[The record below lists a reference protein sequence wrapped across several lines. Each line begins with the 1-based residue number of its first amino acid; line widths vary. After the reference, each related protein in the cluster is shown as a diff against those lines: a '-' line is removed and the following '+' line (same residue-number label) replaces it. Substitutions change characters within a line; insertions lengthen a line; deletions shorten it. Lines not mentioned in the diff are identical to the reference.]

1 MFKVIEKAKIA
12 ESTFLMKIDAPKIA
26 FKRKAGQFVMLRIDE
41 MGERIPLTIAG
52 SDTIRGTIT
61 IIFQV
66 VGNTTRHLSNL
77 NAGDYIL
84 DVVGPLGHPTHIEN
98 YGTAVC
104 IGGGLGIALV
114 MPIAQ
119 ALHEAGNR
127 VISIISARNKDLLIC
142 EKEMQ
147 ACSNEF
153 MIATDDGSKGSK
165 GFPTQILQ
173 ELINKGT
180 KIDIVFAVGPVPLMG
195 AVSKLTK
202 PYNLKTIVSLNPIMV
217 DGTGMCGGCRV
228 LIDNKPQ
235 FVCVDGPEFD
245 GHQVNYDNLVQRLKT
260 YISNDGDPR
269 VQNVSKDSTCWKPPE
284 ERSGTAHKVHASM
297 HATEGHAVI
306 DQLAEGLSGAGT
318 SAEKTGAKKMGAIPR
333 QKMPE
338 QDPVNRVKNFEE
350 VPYGYT
356 PEMARQ
362 EALRCLQC
370 KKPLCR
376 DGCPVSIDIPG
387 FIKLIAEGD
396 FLAAARKIKE
406 TNALPAVCG
415 RVCPQED
422 QCEKV
427 CIIGKKFKPVAI
439 GNLERF
445 VADYERNH
453 NAVTIPELPAKT
465 GYKVAIVGGGPAGLA
480 CAGEL
485 IKMGHDVTIFEALHK
500 TGGVL
505 VYGIPEF
512 RLPKAIVESEVEYLR
527 KLGVKIEVNAV
538 IGKVQTVD
546 ELLEN
551 GFDAIFVGT
560 GAGLP
565 MFMGIPGE
573 NMNGVYSAN
582 EYLTRVNLM
591 KAYNSQYS
599 TPIAMRKN
607 VAVIGAGNVAMD
619 AARTALRLGA
629 ENVYV
634 VYRRSR
640 DEMPARVDEIH
651 HGEEEGLQFRFL
663 TNPIKILGDEKGWVG
678 GLECVKMELGEPD
691 DSGRRR
697 PIPVK
702 GSEFVLNV
710 ECVIMAIGNG
720 PNPLVPSTTPDLQVN
735 KWGNI
740 VADIET
746 CKTNKEGVFAGGDI
760 VTGAATVILAM
771 GAGKKAAKAIDEYIR
786 SKKSNTVTSC
796 CK

>member
-1 MFKVIEKAKIA
+1 
-12 ESTFLMKIDAPKIA
+12 
-26 FKRKAGQFVMLRIDE
+26 
-41 MGERIPLTIAG
+41 
-52 SDTIRGTIT
+52 
-61 IIFQV
+61 
-66 VGNTTRHLSNL
+66 
-77 NAGDYIL
+77 
-84 DVVGPLGHPTHIEN
+84 
-98 YGTAVC
+98 
-104 IGGGLGIALV
+104 
-114 MPIAQ
+114 
-119 ALHEAGNR
+119 
-127 VISIISARNKDLLIC
+127 
-142 EKEMQ
+142 
-147 ACSNEF
+147 
-153 MIATDDGSKGSK
+153 
-165 GFPTQILQ
+165 
-173 ELINKGT
+173 
-180 KIDIVFAVGPVPLMG
+180 
-195 AVSKLTK
+195 
-202 PYNLKTIVSLNPIMV
+202 
-217 DGTGMCGGCRV
+217 
-228 LIDNKPQ
+228 
-235 FVCVDGPEFD
+235 
-245 GHQVNYDNLVQRLKT
+245 
-260 YISNDGDPR
+260 
-269 VQNVSKDSTCWKPPE
+269 
-284 ERSGTAHKVHASM
+284 M
-297 HATEGHAVI
+297 HATEGHDVI

-318 SAEKTGAKKMGAIPR
+318 GAEKTGAKKMGAIPR

-338 QDPVNRVKNFEE
+338 QDPVNRIKNFEE

-591 KAYNSQYS
+591 KAYNSKYS

-663 TNPIKILGDEKGWVG
+663 TNPIKILGDEKGWVS

-740 VADIET
+740 VADLET

-786 SKKSNTVTSC
+786 SKKSNTVTTC

>member
-663 TNPIKILGDEKGWVG
+663 TNPIKILGDEKGWVS

>member
-1 MFKVIEKAKIA
+1 MFKIVEKAKIA
-12 ESTFLMKIDAPKIA
+12 ESTFLMKIEAPIVA
-26 FKRKAGQFVMLRIDE
+26 SKRKAGQFVMLRIDE
-41 MGERIPLTIAG
+41 PGERIPLTIAG
-52 SDTIRGTIT
+52 SDTVHGTIT

-66 VGNTTRHLSNL
+66 AGDTTRQLSTL
-77 NAGDYIL
+77 NTGDYLL
-84 DVVGPLGHPTHIEN
+84 DIVGPLGHPTHIEN

-114 MPIAQ
+114 MPIVQ
-119 ALHEAGNR
+119 ALHDAGNR

-142 EKEMQ
+142 EKEME
-147 ACSNEF
+147 AYSKEF
-153 MIATDDGSKGSK
+153 LIATDDGSKGTK
-165 GFPTQILQ
+165 GFPTQVLQ
-173 ELINKGT
+173 ELINKGE
-180 KIDIVFAVGPVPLMG
+180 KIDIVFAVGPVPLMS
-195 AVSKLTK
+195 AISKLTK
-202 PYNLKTIVSLNPIMV
+202 PYNIKTIVSLNPIMV
-217 DGTGMCGGCRV
+217 DGTGMCGCCRV
-228 LIDNKPQ
+228 LIDNKPK

-245 GHQVNYDNLVQRLKT
+245 GHLVDYENLTQRLKT
-260 YISNDGDPR
+260 YLNKEPR
-269 VQNVSKDSTCWKPPE
+269 IPSVSKDSSCWKPPE
-284 ERSGTAHKVHASM
+284 DRGGMVHKPPVSM
-297 HATEGHAVI
+297 HAAEGHAVVE
-306 DQLAEGLSGAGT
+306 QLATELSGVESSAGK
-318 SAEKTGAKKMGAIPR
+318 SGAKKMGAIPR

-338 QDPVNRVKNFEE
+338 QEPKNRIKNFEE

-356 PEMARQ
+356 TEMARQ

-370 KKPLCR
+370 KKPLCC

-422 QCEKV
+422 QCEKA
-427 CIIGKKFKPVAI
+427 CIVGKKFKPVAI

-445 VADYERNH
+445 VADYERNQG
-453 NAVTIPELPAKT
+453 AVEIPPIPAKT
-465 GYKVAIVGGGPAGLA
+465 GYKVAIVGAGPAGLA

-500 TGGVL
+500 AGGVL

-512 RLPKAIVESEVEYLR
+512 RLPKAIVQSEVEYLR
-527 KLGVKIEVNAV
+527 KLGVKVELNAV
-538 IGKVQTVD
+538 IGKAQTVD
-546 ELLEN
+546 ELLQN
-551 GFDAIFVGT
+551 GFDAVFVGT

-573 NMNGVYSAN
+573 NLNGVYSAN

-591 KAYNSQYS
+591 RAYNPTYA

-640 DEMPARVDEIH
+640 EEMPARIEEIH

-663 TNPIKILGDEKGWVG
+663 TNPIRILGDEKGWVK
-678 GLECVKMELGEPD
+678 GLECVRMELGEPD
-691 DSGRRR
+691 ESGRRR

-702 GSEFVLNV
+702 GSEFVIDV
-710 ECVIMAIGNG
+710 ECLIMSIGNG
-720 PNPLVPSTTPDLQVN
+720 PNPLVQSTTPDLQVN

-740 VADIET
+740 VADLET
-746 CKTNKEGVFAGGDI
+746 CKTSKEGVFAGGDI

-771 GAGKKAAKAIDEYIR
+771 GAGKKAARAIDAYVR
-786 SKKSNTVTSC
+786 SNKPATALSC
-796 CK
+796 GK

>member
-1 MFKVIEKAKIA
+1 MFKIIEKTKIA

-26 FKRKAGQFVMLRIDE
+26 SKRKPGQFVMLRIDE
-41 MGERIPLTIAG
+41 PGERIPLTIAG
-52 SDTIRGTIT
+52 SDPVRGTIT

-66 VGNTTRHLSNL
+66 VGDTTRQLSGL
-77 NAGDYIL
+77 NVGDYIL

-119 ALHEAGNR
+119 ALHSAGNN

-153 MIATDDGSKGSK
+153 MIATDDGSKGTK
-165 GFPTQILQ
+165 GFPTQVLQ
-173 ELINKGT
+173 ELINKEK
-180 KIDIVFAVGPVPLMG
+180 KIDIVFAVGPVPLMA

-202 PYNLKTIVSLNPIMV
+202 PYNIKTIVSLNPIMV

-228 LIDNKPQ
+228 SIDNKPK

-245 GHQVNYDNLVQRLKT
+245 GHLVDYENLMQRLKT
-260 YISNDGDPR
+260 YNNKEPQIPS
-269 VQNVSKDSTCWKPPE
+269 VSRDSSCWKPAE
-284 ERSGTAHKVHASM
+284 DRMGTAHKPSVSM
-297 HATEGHAVI
+297 HAAEGHAVI
-306 DQLAEGLSGAGT
+306 DQLAEGLSGVEAGGGK
-318 SAEKTGAKKMGAIPR
+318 SGAKKMGAIPR
-333 QKMPE
+333 QNMPE
-338 QDPVNRVKNFEE
+338 QDPKNRIKNFDE

-370 KKPLCR
+370 KKPLCCE
-376 DGCPVSIDIPG
+376 GCPVSIDIPG

-422 QCEKV
+422 QCERV
-427 CIIGKKFKPVAI
+427 CIVGKKFKPVAI

-453 NAVTIPELPAKT
+453 GAAEIPAIPEKT
-465 GYKVAIVGGGPAGLA
+465 GYKVAIVGAGPAGLA

-485 IKMGHDVTIFEALHK
+485 IKMGHGVTIFEALHK
-500 TGGVL
+500 AGGVL

-512 RLPKAIVESEVEYLR
+512 RLPKTIVESEVEYLR
-527 KLGVKIEVNAV
+527 KLGVKIELNAV
-538 IGKVQTVD
+538 IGKAQTVD
-546 ELLEN
+546 ELLQN

-573 NMNGVYSAN
+573 NLNGVYSAN

-591 KAYNSQYS
+591 KAYNPKYA

-640 DEMPARVDEIH
+640 DEMPARIDEIH

-663 TNPIKILGDEKGWVG
+663 TNPIKILGDEKGWVS
-678 GLECVKMELGEPD
+678 GLECVRMELGEPD
-691 DSGRRR
+691 ESGRRR

-710 ECVIMAIGNG
+710 ECVIMSIGNG
-720 PNPLVPSTTPDLQVN
+720 PNPLIPSTTPDLQVN

-740 VADIET
+740 VADLET
-746 CKTNKEGVFAGGDI
+746 CTTNKEGVFAGGDI

-771 GAGKKAAKAIDEYIR
+771 GAGKKAAKAIDAYVK
-786 SKKSNTVTSC
+786 SKKPDPMMSC
-796 CK
+796 SK

>member
-1 MFKVIEKAKIA
+1 MFKIIEKSKIA
-12 ESTFLMKIDAPKIA
+12 ESTFLMKIEAPKIA
-26 FKRKAGQFVMLRIDE
+26 SKRKPGQFVMLRIDE
-41 MGERIPLTIAG
+41 LGERIPLTIAG
-52 SDTIRGTIT
+52 SDSTRGTIT

-66 VGNTTRHLSNL
+66 VGDTTRQLSGL
-77 NAGDYIL
+77 NVGDYIL

-119 ALHEAGNR
+119 ALYVAGNH
-127 VISIISARNKDLLIC
+127 VISVISARNKDLLIC

-147 ACSNEF
+147 ACSSEF
-153 MIATDDGSKGSK
+153 MIATDDGSKGTK

-173 ELINKGT
+173 DLINKGK
-180 KIDIVFAVGPVPLMG
+180 KIDIVFAVGPVPLMA
-195 AVSKLTK
+195 AVSRLTK
-202 PYNLKTIVSLNPIMV
+202 PYNLKTVVSLNPIMV

-228 LIDNKPQ
+228 SIDNKPK

-245 GHQVNYDNLVQRLKT
+245 GHLVDYANLMQRLKT
-260 YISNDGDPR
+260 YTSNDQEPR
-269 VQNVSKDSTCWKPPE
+269 LQSVGKDSSCWKPPE
-284 ERSGTAHKVHASM
+284 DRAGTVHKPSVSM

-306 DQLAEGLSGAGT
+306 DQLAEGLSGPATG
-318 SAEKTGAKKMGAIPR
+318 AEKAGAKKMGAIPR

-338 QDPVNRVKNFEE
+338 QEPVNRVRNFEE

-370 KKPLCR
+370 KKPLCC

-396 FLAAARKIKE
+396 FLSAARKIKE

-427 CIIGKKFKPVAI
+427 CIVGKKFKPVAI

-445 VADYERNH
+445 VADYERTH
-453 NAVTIPELPAKT
+453 NAVTIPKPPPKT
-465 GYKVAIVGGGPAGLA
+465 GCKVAIVGAGPAGLA

-485 IKMGHDVTIFEALHK
+485 IKMGHDVTIYEALHK
-500 TGGVL
+500 AGGVL

-538 IGKVQTVD
+538 VGKSQTVD
-546 ELLEN
+546 ELLQN
-551 GFDAIFVGT
+551 GFDAVFVGT

-565 MFMGIPGE
+565 MFMAIPGE
-573 NMNGVYSAN
+573 NLNGVYSAN

-591 KAYNSQYS
+591 KAYNTKYA

-619 AARTALRLGA
+619 SARTALRLGA

-651 HGEEEGLQFRFL
+651 HGEEEGLQFKFL
-663 TNPIKILGDEKGWVG
+663 TNPIKILGDEKGWVI

-691 DSGRRR
+691 ESGRRR

-720 PNPLVPSTTPDLQVN
+720 PNPLIPSTTPDLQVN

-740 VADIET
+740 VADLET

-771 GAGKKAAKAIDEYIR
+771 GAGKKAAKAIDEYVR
-786 SKKSNTVTSC
+786 SKKPDATMSC

>member
-41 MGERIPLTIAG
+41 LGERIPLTIAG

-66 VGNTTRHLSNL
+66 VGNTTRQLSNL

-260 YISNDGDPR
+260 YTSNDGDPR
-269 VQNVSKDSTCWKPPE
+269 VQNVSKDSSCWKPPE

-297 HATEGHAVI
+297 HATEGHDVI

-318 SAEKTGAKKMGAIPR
+318 GAEKTGAKKMGAIPR

-338 QDPVNRVKNFEE
+338 QDPVNRIKNFEE

-591 KAYNSQYS
+591 KAYNSKYS

-663 TNPIKILGDEKGWVG
+663 TNPIKILGDEKGWVS

-740 VADIET
+740 VADLET

-786 SKKSNTVTSC
+786 SKKSNTVTTC

>member
-1 MFKVIEKAKIA
+1 MIVEKVKIA

-26 FKRKAGQFVMLRIDE
+26 CKRKPGQFVMLRIDE
-41 MGERIPLTIAG
+41 LGERIPLTIAG
-52 SDTIRGTIT
+52 SDSIHGTIT

-66 VGNTTRHLSNL
+66 AGHTTQQLSDL
-77 NAGDYIL
+77 NAGDYLL

-98 YGTAVC
+98 YGTSVC

-119 ALHEAGNR
+119 ALYEAGNH

-147 ACSNEF
+147 ACSSEF
-153 MIATDDGSKGSK
+153 MIATDDGSKGAK
-165 GFPTQILQ
+165 GFPTQVLQ

-180 KIDIVFAVGPVPLMG
+180 KIDIVFAVGPVPLMN
-195 AVSKLTK
+195 AISKLTK

-228 LIDNKPQ
+228 LIDNKPK

-245 GHQVNYDNLVQRLKT
+245 GHIVNYENLIQRLKT
-260 YISNDGDPR
+260 YTSSDGDPR
-269 VQNVSKDSTCWKPPE
+269 LQNVSKDSSCWKPPE
-284 ERSGTAHKVHASM
+284 EQTGVSM
-297 HATEGHAVI
+297 HATERHVI
-306 DQLAEGLSGAGT
+306 VEQLAEGLSETHA
-318 SAEKTGAKKMGAIPR
+318 SSDKTGSKKMGAIPR

-338 QDPVNRVKNFEE
+338 QDPANRIKNFEE

-362 EALRCLQC
+362 EALRCIQC

-376 DGCPVSIDIPG
+376 EGCPVNIDIPG

-396 FLAAARKIKE
+396 FLAAARKLKE
-406 TNALPAVCG
+406 TNALPAICG

-427 CIIGKKFKPVAI
+427 CIVGKKFKPVAI

-445 VADYERNH
+445 VADYERTH
-453 NAVTIPELPAKT
+453 NGVTIPQATEKT
-465 GYKVAIVGGGPAGLA
+465 GYKVAIVGAGPAGLA

-485 IKMGHDVTIFEALHK
+485 IKMGHEVIMFEALHK
-500 TGGVL
+500 AGGVL

-512 RLPKAIVESEVEYLR
+512 RLPKTIVESEVEYLR
-527 KLGVKIEVNAV
+527 QLGVKIEVNAV
-538 IGKVQTVD
+538 IGKSQTVD
-546 ELLEN
+546 ELLQN
-551 GFDAIFVGT
+551 GFDAIFIGT

-565 MFMGIPGE
+565 MFMEIPGE
-573 NMNGVYSAN
+573 NLNGVYSAN

-591 KAYNSQYS
+591 KAYDSRYA

-640 DEMPARVDEIH
+640 DEMPARIDEIH
-651 HGEEEGLQFRFL
+651 HGEEEGLQFKFL
-663 TNPIKILGDEKGWVG
+663 TNPIKILGDEKGWVS

-697 PIPVK
+697 PLPVK
-702 GSEFVLNV
+702 GSEFVLDV

-720 PNPLVPSTTPDLQVN
+720 PNPLIPSTTPDLQIN

-740 VADIET
+740 VADLET
-746 CKTNKEGVFAGGDI
+746 GKTNKEGIFAGGDI

-771 GAGKKAAKAIDEYIR
+771 GAGKKAAKSIDEYVR
-786 SKKSNTVTSC
+786 SKKATTMANCS
-796 CK
+796 

>member
-1 MFKVIEKAKIA
+1 MFKITEKAKIA
-12 ESTFLMKIDAPKIA
+12 EATFLMKVEAPKIA
-26 FKRKAGQFVMLRIDE
+26 QKRKAGQFIMLRIDE
-41 MGERIPLTIAG
+41 PGERIPLTIAG

-66 VGNTTRHLSNL
+66 AGDTTRQLSTL
-77 NAGDYIL
+77 NAGDYLL

-104 IGGGLGIALV
+104 VGGGLGIALV

-119 ALHEAGNR
+119 ALHDAGNHI
-127 VISIISARNKDLLIC
+127 ISIISARNKDLLIC

-147 ACSNEF
+147 ACSSEF
-153 MIATDDGSKGSK
+153 MIATDDGSKGTK
-165 GFPTQILQ
+165 GFPTQVLQ
-173 ELINKGT
+173 ELINRGT
-180 KIDIVFAVGPVPLMG
+180 KIDIIFAVGPVPLMA
-195 AVSKLTK
+195 AVCKLTK

-228 LIDNKPQ
+228 LIDNKPK

-245 GHQVNYDNLVQRLKT
+245 GHLVDYSNLMQRLKT
-260 YISNDGDPR
+260 YASNGKDS
-269 VQNVSKDSTCWKPPE
+269 VLQSVSKDSSCWKPPE
-284 ERSGTAHKVHASM
+284 ERVGITHRHSVSTM
-297 HATEGHAVI
+297 HATERHAIVE
-306 DQLAEGLSGAGT
+306 QLAEGLSGAVAGG
-318 SAEKTGAKKMGAIPR
+318 EKAGAKKMGSIPR

-338 QDPVNRVKNFEE
+338 QDPVNRIKNFEE
-350 VPYGYT
+350 VPCGYT

-396 FLAAARKIKE
+396 FIAAARKLKE

-427 CIIGKKFKPVAI
+427 CIVGKKFKPVAI

-445 VADYERNH
+445 VADYERNN
-453 NAVTIPELPAKT
+453 NAVTIPEPPEKT
-465 GYKVAIVGGGPAGLA
+465 GYKVAIVGAGPAGLA

-500 TGGVL
+500 AGGVL

-527 KLGVKIEVNAV
+527 KLGVKIETNAV
-538 IGKVQTVD
+538 IGKAQTVD
-546 ELLEN
+546 ELLSN

-573 NMNGVYSAN
+573 NLNGVYSAN

-591 KAYNSQYS
+591 KAYNTKYA

-619 AARTALRLGA
+619 SARTALRLGA

-651 HGEEEGLQFRFL
+651 HGEEEGLQFKFL
-663 TNPIKILGDEKGWVG
+663 TNPIKILGDEKGWVS

-691 DSGRRR
+691 ESGRRR

-710 ECVIMAIGNG
+710 ECVIMSIGNG
-720 PNPLVPSTTPDLQVN
+720 PNPLIPSTTPDLQVN

-740 VADIET
+740 VADLET

-771 GAGKKAAKAIDEYIR
+771 GAGKKAAKTIDEYVR
-786 SKKSNTVTSC
+786 AKKPATMSC

>member
-1 MFKVIEKAKIA
+1 MFKIVEKAKIA
-12 ESTFLMKIDAPKIA
+12 ESTFLMKIEAPIVA
-26 FKRKAGQFVMLRIDE
+26 SKRKAGQFVMLRIDE
-41 MGERIPLTIAG
+41 PGERIPLTIAG
-52 SDTIRGTIT
+52 SETVRGTIT

-66 VGNTTRHLSNL
+66 AGDTTRQLSTL
-77 NAGDYIL
+77 NTGDYLL
-84 DVVGPLGHPTHIEN
+84 DIVGPLGHPTHIEN

-104 IGGGLGIALV
+104 VGGGLGIALV
-114 MPIAQ
+114 MPIVQ
-119 ALHEAGNR
+119 ALHDAGNH

-142 EKEMQ
+142 EKEME
-147 ACSNEF
+147 ACSKEF
-153 MIATDDGSKGSK
+153 LVATDDGSKGIK
-165 GFPTQILQ
+165 GFPTQVLQ
-173 ELINKGT
+173 DLINKGK
-180 KIDIVFAVGPVPLMG
+180 KIDIVFAVGPVPLMS

-202 PYNLKTIVSLNPIMV
+202 PYNIKTIVSLNPIMV
-217 DGTGMCGGCRV
+217 DGTGMCGCCRV
-228 LIDNKPQ
+228 LIDNKPK

-245 GHQVNYDNLVQRLKT
+245 GHLVDYENLTQRLKT
-260 YISNDGDPR
+260 YMNKEPSIPS
-269 VQNVSKDSTCWKPPE
+269 VSKDTSCWKPPE
-284 ERSGTAHKVHASM
+284 DRAGLVHKPAVSM
-297 HATEGHAVI
+297 HAAEGHAVVE
-306 DQLAEGLSGAGT
+306 QLATGLSGVET
-318 SAEKTGAKKMGAIPR
+318 NTGKSGARKMGAIPR

-338 QDPVNRVKNFEE
+338 QEPKNRIKNFEE

-356 PEMARQ
+356 AEMARQ

-370 KKPLCR
+370 KKPLCC

-427 CIIGKKFKPVAI
+427 CIVGKKFKPVAI
-439 GNLERF
+439 GSLERF
-445 VADYERNH
+445 VADYERNQG
-453 NAVTIPELPAKT
+453 AIEIPKIPAKT
-465 GYKVAIVGGGPAGLA
+465 GYKVAIVGAGPAGLA

-485 IKMGHDVTIFEALHK
+485 IKIGHDVTIFEALHK
-500 TGGVL
+500 AGGVL

-512 RLPKAIVESEVEYLR
+512 RLPKAIVQSEVEYLR
-527 KLGVKIEVNAV
+527 KLGVKVELNAV
-538 IGKVQTVD
+538 IGKAQTVD
-546 ELLEN
+546 ELLQN
-551 GFDAIFVGT
+551 GFDAVFVGT

-573 NMNGVYSAN
+573 NLNGVYSAN

-591 KAYNSQYS
+591 RAYNPTSA

-619 AARTALRLGA
+619 SARTALRLGA

-640 DEMPARVDEIH
+640 EEMPARVEEIH

-663 TNPIKILGDEKGWVG
+663 TNPIRILGDEKGWVK
-678 GLECVKMELGEPD
+678 GLECVRMELGEPD
-691 DSGRRR
+691 ESGRRR

-702 GSEFVLNV
+702 GSEFVIDV
-710 ECVIMAIGNG
+710 ECLIMSIGNG
-720 PNPLVPSTTPDLQVN
+720 PNPLVQSTTPDLQVN

-740 VADIET
+740 VADLET
-746 CKTNKEGVFAGGDI
+746 CKTSKEGVFAGGDI

-771 GAGKKAAKAIDEYIR
+771 GAGKKAARAIDAYVR
-786 SKKSNTVTSC
+786 SNKPAAALR
-796 CK
+796 